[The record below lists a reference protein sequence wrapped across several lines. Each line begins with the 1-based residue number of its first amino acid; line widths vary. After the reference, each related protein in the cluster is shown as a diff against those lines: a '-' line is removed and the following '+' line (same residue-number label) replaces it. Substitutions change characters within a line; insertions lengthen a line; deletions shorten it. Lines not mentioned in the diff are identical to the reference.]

1 MKEKLSEYGTDQ
13 FTVCHLINLSR
24 REKIDKNVYN
34 DMCQAEILGKEK
46 LNEFIQEGL
55 INGKVRFLDTN
66 LISWYEAV
74 GVY

>member
-46 LNEFIQEGL
+46 LNVFIKEGL
-55 INGKVRFLDTN
+55 INGKLDFLIQT
-66 LISWYEAV
+66 
-74 GVY
+74 

>member
-13 FTVCHLINLSR
+13 FTVCHPINLSR

-46 LNEFIQEGL
+46 LNVFIKEGL

-66 LISWYEAV
+66 LIS
-74 GVY
+74 